1 MLKQYRSMHWYEMF
15 RDGCIAMN
23 CSVDTF
29 SNSTELLHLVGS
41 IFQKSV
47 GCARFLIELCDDLRA
62 HASTHLLCHPWWS
75 FMKVWCLLSSL
86 RIRGCYALSF
96 SLAVQIYSYV
106 LHIGSAKVM
115 VHVIQGRWL
124 VGFYLF
130 FATNNYIACWVI
142 VDCKKIMLFCV
153 SISSSVKKGITI
165 LLC

>member
-1 MLKQYRSMHWYEMF
+1 MF
-15 RDGCIAMN
+15 RDGCTAMN
-23 CSVDTF
+23 CSVDSF
-29 SNSTELLHLVGS
+29 SNNTELLHLVGS

-62 HASTHLLCHPWWS
+62 HASTHLQCHPWWS

-96 SLAVQIYSYV
+96 SLAVQIYSSV
-106 LHIGSAKVM
+106 LHIGSTKVM

-124 VGFYLF
+124 VGSYLF

-142 VDCKKIMLFCV
+142 VDCKKNNVVLCFHFIMY
-153 SISSSVKKGITI
+153 KKGISI